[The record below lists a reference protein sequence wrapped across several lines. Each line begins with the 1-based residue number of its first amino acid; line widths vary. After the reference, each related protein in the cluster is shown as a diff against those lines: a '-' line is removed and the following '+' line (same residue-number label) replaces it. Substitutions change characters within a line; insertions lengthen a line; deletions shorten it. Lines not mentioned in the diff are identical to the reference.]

1 MSPTYKFFH
10 YPALRGKWKCG
21 YSRHSSG
28 CTEAFCLLSPPKLQS
43 HVLQNLSLCLQLRV
57 IAMLPGCLCSLC
69 VPKCYLFIYLD
80 ASWEPK
86 LWNLKI
92 GLKSLYVAG
101 YVRKFVIAIASP
113 LLAVQT
119 NLYYI
124 RISDR
129 FKIRHRPERSC
140 RLSALLA
147 LQISPSFK
155 SHAKI
160 TGSQ

>member
-43 HVLQNLSLCLQLRV
+43 HVLQNLSLCLQLC
-57 IAMLPGCLCSLC
+57 CLDASVPC
-69 VPKCYLFIYLD
+69 VCPKCYLFIYLD

-113 LLAVQT
+113 LLAVQI

-124 RISDR
+124 RISDC

-140 RLSALLA
+140 SLSALLA